1 MVRWRQSDTQ
11 LRGNGAAKI
20 RKNCNEMQTLNTQ
33 LSKQI
38 DETLAPLI
46 AGHAER
52 ICIID
57 PPGYANVGDS
67 AIFLGELAF
76 LRRNFPGARID
87 FFDTANYRPTCDRF
101 IRDTS
106 MILLQ
111 GGGNFGEI
119 WPSHHMIRMEILNR
133 FPGKPIVQFPQS
145 ISFTT
150 QAAIDETARAIE
162 RQGNFTL
169 LVRDRKSQAF
179 AEKHFP
185 CTTLLCP
192 DMAFALGDI
201 EREPA
206 ALDFL
211 CLLRQDKEVVTDHS
225 KLLQVLAEL
234 GGSIDVADWI
244 EPSRSRIA
252 LQDKW
257 AARLWRRFPWTIGL
271 TRSVAFRVRER
282 YARERLA
289 FGLGL
294 LSRGSMVIT
303 DRLHAHILCCLLGV
317 RHLLFDSLDGKVSAL
332 HEAWTK
338 GTENARLV
346 TSIDQVAG
354 LVHELR

>member
-1 MVRWRQSDTQ
+1 M
-11 LRGNGAAKI
+11 LH
-20 RKNCNEMQTLNTQ
+20 LNAQ
-33 LSKQI
+33 LSQRI

-46 AGHAER
+46 AGRSER

-76 LRRNFPGARID
+76 LRRNFPEARID
-87 FFDTANYRPTCDRF
+87 FFDTANYTPACDRF
-101 IRDTS
+101 IRDS
-106 MILLQ
+106 SVILLQ

-119 WPSHHMIRMEILNR
+119 WPRHHAIRMEILNR

-150 QAAIDETARAIE
+150 QAAIDATARVIE
-162 RQGNFTL
+162 TQGNFTL

-185 CTTLLCP
+185 CATILCP
-192 DMAFALGDI
+192 DMAFALSHI
-201 EREPA
+201 QREPA
-206 ALDFL
+206 SLDFL
-211 CLLRQDKEVVTDHS
+211 CLLRQDKEMVADHS
-225 KLLQVLAEL
+225 KLLKVLKAL
-234 GGSIDVADWI
+234 GGSLDVADWI
-244 EPSRSRIA
+244 EAPGSRLGKR
-252 LQDKW
+252 DKSLG
-257 AARLWRRFPWTIGL
+257 RTWRRYPWTIGF
-271 TRSVAFRVRER
+271 TRSFAFRLRER

-303 DRLHAHILCCLLGV
+303 DRLHAHVLCCLLGV

-332 HEAWTK
+332 YEAWTK
-338 GTENARLV
+338 GTQHARLV
-346 TSIDQVAG
+346 SSVDQVAG
-354 LVHELR
+354 IVHELR

>member
-1 MVRWRQSDTQ
+1 MQS
-11 LRGNGAAKI
+11 
-20 RKNCNEMQTLNTQ
+20 LNAQ
-33 LSKQI
+33 LSRRI

-46 AGHAER
+46 AGHSER

-76 LRRNFPGARID
+76 LRRNFPDAKID
-87 FFDTANYRPTCDRF
+87 FFDTVNYTPACDRF
-101 IRDTS
+101 IEDS
-106 MILLQ
+106 SIILLQ

-119 WPSHHMIRMEILNR
+119 WPRHHAIRMEILKR

-150 QAAIDETARAIE
+150 EAGIDATAQAIE

-169 LVRDRKSQAF
+169 LVRDRNSQAF

-185 CTTLLCP
+185 CTTVLCP

-201 EREPA
+201 AREPA
-206 ALDFL
+206 SLDFL

-234 GGSIDVADWI
+234 GGSLDVADWI
-244 EPSRSRIA
+244 EAPDSRLGQRDKA
-252 LQDKW
+252 LG
-257 AARLWRRFPWTIGL
+257 RTWRRFPLTIGL
-271 TRSVAFRVRER
+271 TRSFAFSLRER
-282 YARERLA
+282 YARERLT

-303 DRLHAHILCCLLGV
+303 DRLHAHVLCCLLGV

-332 HEAWTK
+332 YEAWTK
-338 GTENARLV
+338 GTTNARLV
-346 TSIDQVAG
+346 SSVDEVAG